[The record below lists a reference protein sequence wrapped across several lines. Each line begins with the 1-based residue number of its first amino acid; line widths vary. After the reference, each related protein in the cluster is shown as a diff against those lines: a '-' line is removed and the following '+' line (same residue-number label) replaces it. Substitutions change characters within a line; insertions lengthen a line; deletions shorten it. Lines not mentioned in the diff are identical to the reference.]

1 MKLDRHGDLPFDCAA
16 YDTPV
21 RALRSQSVLLVLCAC
36 IAVFL
41 AAAAEPASGVS
52 ERTITITLLG
62 SGKALWKLDNSRE
75 HRRLA
80 LDYHWHGR
88 LRFAVGVPLLNDPA
102 HKGLSVRSNATLVAG
117 WTGHSSSTKLGETS
131 SCKYG
136 GVKVRARITA
146 KLAKGRAG
154 NTLEVILHPRTAQR
168 GFFSDLGHGAT
179 VRCSSSYGALG
190 PSHFAPSW
198 FFRDNLQDH
207 GRLSSETAI
216 IVLPS
221 ALLPRGSAT
230 VAFPKETGRN
240 NSVALGRIA
249 WSNRAETAVRTY

>member
-1 MKLDRHGDLPFDCAA
+1 VTSHFDCAA
-16 YDTPV
+16 YDTPM
-21 RALRSQSVLLVLCAC
+21 RALRSRSFTLVLFAY

-41 AAAAEPASGVS
+41 AAAADPAPGVS
-52 ERTITITLLG
+52 KRAVTITLFG
-62 SGKALWKLDNSRE
+62 NGKALWKLDNSRE
-75 HRRLA
+75 HSRLA
-80 LDYHWHGR
+80 LDYHWHGT
-88 LRFAVGVPLLNDPA
+88 LRFAVAVPALSDPA
-102 HKGLSVRSNATLVAG
+102 HRRLSVHSTATLVAA

-131 SCKYG
+131 SCKYR
-136 GVKVRARITA
+136 GVKVRAHVIA

-154 NTLEVILHPRTAQR
+154 NTLEVILHPRSAQR
-168 GFFSDLGHGAT
+168 DFFSDRGHGAT
-179 VRCSSSYGALG
+179 VRCSSAYGSRG

-207 GRLSSETAI
+207 GRLSSDTAI

-221 ALLPRGSAT
+221 KLLPDGSAT

-249 WSNRAETAVRTY
+249 WNNRAETAVRTH